1 MPPNDQVERPPSL
14 APQPMR
20 TAESFGSR
28 ATRTLTLSRRR
39 PKWMAELVVAIR
51 YSAARGR
58 NELFHCHL
66 QKIGGQMNQEIGNVL
81 RTAELE
87 QFLTH
92 LAVDRKGRGA
102 LDRGS

>member
-1 MPPNDQVERPPSL
+1 
-14 APQPMR
+14 
-20 TAESFGSR
+20 
-28 ATRTLTLSRRR
+28 
-39 PKWMAELVVAIR
+39 
-51 YSAARGR
+51 
-58 NELFHCHL
+58 
-66 QKIGGQMNQEIGNVL
+66 MNQEIGNVL